1 MGARTFGNGLTK
13 KAPLVTLTPQA
24 NAEGGSVRW
33 SFRKPLT
40 KLDADARRQA
50 LLDLAAGLRAVADDV
65 EQGST
70 ETDDSW
76 E

>member
-13 KAPLVTLTPQA
+13 KAPLVRITPEA

-50 LLDLAAGLRAVADDV
+50 LVDLAEGLRAVADDV
-65 EQGST
+65 EQGSL
-70 ETDDSW
+70 ESG
-76 E
+76 EGFE